1 MSFLKHGFRGLR
13 GNWSKP
19 GIDAGQIK
27 AGATFARTGAR
38 EVTETARV
46 ICVEQH
52 AGGVA
57 HVRYACRLQHA
68 SRVLEA
74 GPRTLA
80 LPAFIERFGAGPAD
94 VRTHA

>member
-1 MSFLKHGFRGLR
+1 MSFFKHGLRGLR
-13 GNWSKP
+13 GGWGND
-19 GIDAGQIK
+19 GVDAGLVK

-38 EVTETARV
+38 DVTETARV
-46 ICVEQH
+46 ICVERH

-57 HVRYACRLQHA
+57 HVRYSCRLQHA

-80 LPAFIERFGAGPAD
+80 LPAFIERFGAPRSD
-94 VRTHA
+94 PRTYA